1 MKNLLN
7 MSDSDDEVE
16 DDKKLKKLKKKVDA
30 HSDSEGEEKDHS
42 DEEPAVPVLGNARG
56 GKKG

>member
-16 DDKKLKKLKKKVDA
+16 DDRKLKKLKKKVDA
-30 HSDSEGEEKDHS
+30 HSDSEGEEGGNS
-42 DEEPAVPVLGNARG
+42 DEEPAVPIIGNARG

>member
-30 HSDSEGEEKDHS
+30 HSDSEAEGGDS

>member
-1 MKNLLN
+1 

-30 HSDSEGEEKDHS
+30 HSDSEGEEGNS

>member
-1 MKNLLN
+1 

-16 DDKKLKKLKKKVDA
+16 NDKKLKKLKKKVDA
-30 HSDSEGEEKDHS
+30 HSDSEGEERDHS

>member
-7 MSDSDDEVE
+7 MSDSHDEVE

-30 HSDSEGEEKDHS
+30 HSDSEAEEGDS